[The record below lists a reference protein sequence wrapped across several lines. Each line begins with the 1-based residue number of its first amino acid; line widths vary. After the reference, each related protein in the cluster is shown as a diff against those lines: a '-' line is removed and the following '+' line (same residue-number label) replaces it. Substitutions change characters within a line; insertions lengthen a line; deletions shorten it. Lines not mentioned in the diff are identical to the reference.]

1 MQDSSPSESSDLEKG
16 RYRDTAVSPEQ
27 VESSPS
33 QYQHDLSSEDPN
45 LVSWDGPDDI
55 NNPFNW
61 PVKKKARQVLLMAVN
76 TFIT

>member
-1 MQDSSPSESSDLEKG
+1 MQDSTPSESTDLEKG
-16 RYRDTAVSPEQ
+16 LDRDTAVSSKQ
-27 VESSPS
+27 VESSTS
-33 QYQHDLSSEDPN
+33 QVQHDLPTEDPD
-45 LVSWDGPDDI
+45 LVSWDGPNDI